1 MVVRRRLRAI
11 LIPLVLYTVS
21 SAVVGYFVFHA
32 HHGARGLEA
41 KRELKEEIAKLTEE
55 LDTLKTERASWEKRA
70 SMLRADAIDYDVLD
84 EQARE
89 VLGYV
94 HKNDVVVLLGRP
106 DGSAKEAASPA
117 TP

>member
-1 MVVRRRLRAI
+1 
-11 LIPLVLYTVS
+11 VLYIVS

-41 KRELKEEIAKLTEE
+41 KRELKEEIAKLTDE
-55 LDTLKTERASWEKRA
+55 LATLRDERASWEKRA
-70 SMLRADAIDYDVLD
+70 SMLRAEAIDHDVLE

-89 VLGYV
+89 VLGFV
-94 HKNDVVVLLGRP
+94 HKNDVVVLMGQQ
-106 DGSAKEAASPA
+106 DEVANDTASSA

>member
-1 MVVRRRLRAI
+1 MVVRRRLRAV

-41 KRELKEEIAKLTEE
+41 KRELKEEITKLTDE
-55 LDTLKTERASWEKRA
+55 LATLRDERASWEKRA
-70 SMLRADAIDYDVLD
+70 SMLRAEAIDYDVLD

-94 HKNDVVVLLGRP
+94 HKNDVVVLLGQQNDHP
-106 DGSAKEAASPA
+106 KEAASPA